1 LTGCPSLARLAAVS
15 DDNDLDARAAR
26 LYAAV
31 VAVLSDRQ
39 TGGLLAAVADARDR
53 IVWEN
58 ASPKT
63 RSLFHRLV
71 ANLTA
76 KPPAS

>member
-1 LTGCPSLARLAAVS
+1 VS

-53 IVWEN
+53 IAWEN
-58 ASPKT
+58 AAPKRAACFT
-63 RSLFHRLV
+63 GWSRI
-71 ANLTA
+71 
-76 KPPAS
+76 